1 MTTLIH
7 NAGGDV
13 AVDLN
18 FFGPPDT
25 VGVLGAP
32 FDLTEWEVRIYDPS
46 PQILGKEI
54 ISYTDRAAG
63 KVRVIFE
70 GTSDLR
76 SSTATFRVQIVRAS
90 GPTLNGFSVGFPV
103 TRIRVGDFNIEDFGA
118 EPPAQQLSGKSGVQM
133 AVARAEPEIIYGY
146 IPSPALYEDQLITL
160 GGEEFITLGGE
171 EFIVAAY

>member
-18 FFGPPDT
+18 FFGPPET

-32 FDLTEWEVRIYDPS
+32 FNLTGWEVRIYDPS
-46 PQILGKEI
+46 AQILGKEI
-54 ISYTDRAAG
+54 ISYTDRVAG

-70 GTSDLR
+70 GTSDLG

-90 GPTLNGFSVGFPV
+90 GPTPNGFSVGFPV
-103 TRIRVGDFNIEDFGA
+103 TRIRVGDFNTEDFDA
-118 EPPAQQLSGKSGVQM
+118 EPPVQQLSGKSGVQM

-171 EFIVAAY
+171 EFIVAA